1 MTPAFEKPHSLWRGN
16 RLILHA
22 KYCGNQRSTSI
33 SLLKDDKKTARGR
46 QDLES
51 FLTPSRL
58 NLGYTLASVTGRVV
72 PTSGSYMLKFELR
85 RAPSMPCAKSVCRVL
100 LFSACASLSTSGK
113 RVGFHAFRRYRAAV
127 LRKGRVPE
135 DLITLWLGHART
147 LTDHYATHNSAMT
160 NNIGVSGANGQAW
173 AFQLLHCYTR
183 TLFQSTPQTQPELN
197 EGKGF

>member
-1 MTPAFEKPHSLWRGN
+1 MTPAFEKTQSLWRGN

-147 LTDHYATHNSAMT
+147 LTDHYATQLRDDEQYRSEWCERAGLGFSVVT
-160 NNIGVSGANGQAW
+160 
-173 AFQLLHCYTR
+173 LLHAHVV
-183 TLFQSTPQTQPELN
+183 SIDAAN
-197 EGKGF
+197 AA